1 MKTMLRLVLMLAT
14 VAMLAVHLGCSHSGG
29 ASEVG
34 KTLFDQVGG
43 EDGLAKLATD
53 FGARLMANPD
63 LAKLLTPEAVENA
76 KAGLSNDVKRAS
88 NMDAGDMSL
97 DSALKDQK
105 LDNNTLAGVNNAI
118 VQAAKGMNLS
128 QETTDGLTKLI
139 KPLAHSVIE
148 PKL

>member
-1 MKTMLRLVLMLAT
+1 MKTTLRLLLMLAS

-29 ASEVG
+29 ASAVG
-34 KTLFDQVGG
+34 KTLYDKVGG
-43 EDGLAKLATD
+43 EDGVTRLSNQ
-53 FGARLMANPD
+53 FGATLQAMPD
-63 LAKLLTPEAVENA
+63 LAKLLSPEAVENA
-76 KAGLSNDVKRAS
+76 KAGLVNDIKRAS

-105 LDNNTLAGVNNAI
+105 LDSNTLASVNNSI
-118 VQAAKGMNLS
+118 VQAAKALNLS
-128 QETTDGLTKLI
+128 QETTDELTKLI